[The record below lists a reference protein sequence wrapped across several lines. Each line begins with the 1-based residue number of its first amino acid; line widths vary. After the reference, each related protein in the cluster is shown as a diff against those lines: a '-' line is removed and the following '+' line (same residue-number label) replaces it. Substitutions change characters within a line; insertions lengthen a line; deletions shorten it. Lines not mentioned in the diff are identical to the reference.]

1 MNRSAKDEKKD
12 APKKRDSNPKQQKK
26 RGGGAHN
33 DDDDVDSK
41 GNVRGLIAYTT
52 SEEEESSEEEIKNR
66 LRNAKRGFRPTSKKL
81 LKKLKAPVESEEEET
96 EEEEEEEEVK
106 PKRKARAPVKQVKK
120 SSSRKSRKSEEEE
133 VEESPS
139 SGTPDEEDDE
149 DEDYDEDE
157 EEEEDDDEDNEED
170 GKNHNSILLNFG
182 FGEAEEDERMIP
194 KRYKIKKES
203 AIVQNFFKLMTTPI
217 ETETIDDHID
227 QFKSLKD
234 EDQKRMITALE
245 NRPKAKDQPVMFKIL
260 NMKTTPEI
268 QAQLMAKYN
277 NLQNIDPGSGE
288 YYKMRNWL
296 EKATAL
302 PLGIRKE
309 LPVKVEEGPE
319 ICQAFMSKA
328 KKCLDDAIYG
338 QEESKL
344 QILQFI
350 ASKIT
355 NPQSR
360 GMNLLLVGP
369 PGIGKTSLIKQ
380 GIAKALDWPFQFI
393 SLGGDSD
400 ASTFSGHQMVYEG
413 SHCGK
418 IVNSLVQAKSMSMV
432 LMFDELDKISDTP
445 KGEEIQNLLV
455 HLTDP
460 TQNADFED
468 KYLSGIPLDLSQAMF
483 VFSANDINK
492 IDRVLLDR
500 FLVVHLEGY
509 GSKEKMEIAEK
520 FLLPTA
526 LKEVNLAERVGI
538 SKEVLQH
545 VLETYAKEEKGVREL
560 KRCME
565 QIAQKLNMLR
575 LFNNPDLP
583 FYIKDFSLPF
593 ILKKDHVDK
602 FLTQRKKTGGPP
614 EGMYA

>member
-139 SGTPDEEDDE
+139 SGTPEEEDDE

-157 EEEEDDDEDNEED
+157 EEVEDDDEDDEED

>member
-66 LRNAKRGFRPTSKKL
+66 LRNAKRGFRPASKKL

-106 PKRKARAPVKQVKK
+106 PKRKARAPVKQAKK

-157 EEEEDDDEDNEED
+157 EEEEDDDEDDEED

-483 VFSANDINK
+483 DFSANDINK